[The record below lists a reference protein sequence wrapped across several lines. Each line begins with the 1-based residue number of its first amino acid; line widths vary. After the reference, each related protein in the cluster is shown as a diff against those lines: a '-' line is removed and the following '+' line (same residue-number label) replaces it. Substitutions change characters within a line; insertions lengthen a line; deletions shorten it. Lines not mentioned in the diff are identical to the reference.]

1 MDRCPSERELEGLLN
16 ESLNVP
22 EQHTLSLHIAE
33 CAHCQASLERLTQD
47 EEASQYTSRLMRPVA
62 SSPSEV
68 SGSDG
73 QPAFLARLK
82 RHSPAAHEHR
92 IGVLGKPATS
102 QLKTAS
108 TKTATVTEPMKVA
121 GYEILGELGRGG
133 MGVVYKAR
141 QVGLN
146 RLVALKMILAGA
158 HARPKDLARFGHEAE
173 AVARLRHPNIIQ
185 IFDVGESEGGQYF
198 ALEFME
204 GGSLIH
210 KLHGDPQ
217 PLFATAALIETLA
230 RAVHFAHQSHIV
242 HRDLKPANI
251 LLTAGE
257 WRMMDETGKRKPAE
271 SARDEADS
279 SGVILATPK
288 ITDFGLAKRLDEQS
302 AKTHTGEIL
311 GTPSYMAPEQA
322 ADGIGPIGP
331 RTDVYALGAIL
342 YEMLTGRPPFK
353 GPSALDTVVQVVHE
367 EPVRPGFLRP
377 GLPRD
382 LETICLKCLE
392 KEPRKRY
399 SSALALAEDLHLFCR
414 GLPIRARSVGLIE
427 RTWKRAKRRPVTA
440 SLVAAMI
447 LIGVLGFAGI
457 TWQWQEAR
465 AARDTALSEKQAKEI
480 EREQAEEARRQEA
493 EQRKRARTALYF
505 SRIAQSQ
512 LLWRVNDFTGAEQS
526 LAKCLPSVGQD
537 DPRGWEW
544 YYLHGLMRGDLLTLR
559 HGQGGPGG
567 GVAVRADGSR
577 IASVIGADPDVEGP
591 KSGEVRL
598 WSTVNGELLQ
608 VFACPGALGPI
619 AYSPG
624 GDRIVLAATESA
636 VLVYDA
642 ETGRESWRRTHHTQM
657 VSTLAF
663 SPDGRRI
670 ASGSWDRT
678 AKLWDSSTG
687 ILICEMRGHDDR
699 IQSVAFHPDGSRL
712 ASGSWDGTVKV
723 WVTDSGRELQT
734 LSGHRSPIY
743 CVAFSPDGQ
752 LLASAGANGNVK
764 IWEVESG
771 RVIQSL
777 TGNSGAV
784 LSAAFSPDARYLAY
798 GGGDSTVRV
807 WDVESGVQRVVY
819 RGHTGAVESVCFS
832 PDGQRLVSFSSA
844 QGEVKVWDLTRH
856 PQYATFAHMASDVEA
871 LAFSDAGRLVR
882 TATVGGSLQTWDTQ
896 TGVLLDEFAVGTNR
910 EELSPG
916 VPACF
921 SAGGKSYAARSQQ
934 DTRVVKI
941 WDPASGREVHTFP
954 PIGLPVVCVRFGSDG
969 KLLAICGCDARGAGD
984 RNATSVWD
992 TASATKLFALS
1003 GHGQILSAVFSPD
1016 CQLLVLAKRA
1026 GVLTIID
1033 VVGRQG
1039 MRELQCHSSD
1049 VGAIAFRPDGKLVAT
1064 GGLEDRTVKLWE
1076 LASDTNSHVVQLKE
1090 VHTLAAPNFLCDL
1103 AFSPDGKR
1111 LAGISRDLVKI
1122 WDVETGY
1129 EVLTLRGA
1137 PQRHWDPPFNPRVVF
1152 SPDGKRLAGTNWDE
1166 SVSIWEAEIGV
1177 SDESLPSIR
1186 AERLRFAN
1194 ERARFWH
1201 LQEAENCLKHK
1212 RLPAARFHL
1221 QRLVDVS
1228 LSGPLQQRRQNLT
1241 VQVNLPGNR

>member
-1 MDRCPSERELEGLLN
+1 MNRCPSEGELEGLLN
-16 ESLNVP
+16 ESLDDP
-22 EQHTLSLHIAE
+22 RQRTLSLHIAE
-33 CAHCQASLERLTQD
+33 CARCQASLERLTEDAQ
-47 EEASQYTSRLMRPVA
+47 ASHYTSRLLTLSA
-62 SSPSEV
+62 S
-68 SGSDG
+68 G
-73 QPAFLARLK
+73 QISNSVTQPEFLTGLKQRL
-82 RHSPAAHEHR
+82 PAANRKR
-92 IGVLGKPATS
+92 IGVSGKPADARPKGGS
-102 QLKTAS
+102 RQAG
-108 TKTATVTEPMKVA
+108 AITEPTVP

-158 HARPKDLARFGHEAE
+158 HAGPKDLARFRHEAE
-173 AVARLRHPNIIQ
+173 AVARLRHSNIIQ
-185 IFDVGESEGGQYF
+185 IFDVGESEGRQYF

-204 GGSLIH
+204 GGSLVH
-210 KLHGDPQ
+210 KLQGDPQ
-217 PLFATAALIETLA
+217 PLFAAAALIETVA
-230 RAVHFAHQSHIV
+230 RAVHFAHQSNIV

-257 WRMMDETGKRKPAE
+257 WRMLDENGKRTATEP
-271 SARDEADS
+271 ARDETES
-279 SGVILATPK
+279 SSLTLSTPK

-302 AKTHTGEIL
+302 IKTHTGEIL

-322 ADGIGPIGP
+322 ANAIGPIGP

-367 EPVRPGFLRP
+367 EPVRPGHLRP

-399 SSALALAEDLHLFCR
+399 SSALALAEDLHRFNR
-414 GLPIRARSVGLIE
+414 GLPIRARSVGIFE

-447 LIGVLGFAGI
+447 LVGVLGFAGV

-512 LLWRVNDFTGAEQS
+512 LLWRVNDFAGAEQS
-526 LAKCLPSVGQD
+526 LAKCLPAAGQD

-544 YYLHGLMRGDLLTLR
+544 YYLQGLMRSDLLTLR
-559 HGQGGPGG
+559 HGQGAPAG

-577 IASVIGADPDVEGP
+577 IASIIGAEPAGDGP
-591 KSGEVRL
+591 KSGEVRI
-598 WSTVNGELLQ
+598 WSTVNGELLR
-608 VFACPGALGPI
+608 VFACPEALGPI
-619 AYSPG
+619 IYSPDG
-624 GDRIVLAATESA
+624 TRLVVAATDGA

-642 ETGRESWRRTHHTQM
+642 ETGRELLRRSFHTQTI
-657 VSTLAF
+657 SSLAI
-663 SPDGRRI
+663 SLDGRRV
-670 ASGSWDRT
+670 ATGSWDRT
-678 AKLWDSSTG
+678 AKIWDSVGGNPLS
-687 ILICEMRGHDDR
+687 EMRGHDGR
-699 IQSVAFHPDGSRL
+699 IQSVAFHPNGSRL
-712 ASGSWDGTVKV
+712 ATGSWDETVKI
-723 WVTDSGRELQT
+723 WAADSGRELQT
-734 LSGHRSPIY
+734 LSGHRSAVY

-764 IWEVESG
+764 IWELENG

-784 LSAAFSPDARYLAY
+784 LSMAFSPDARYLAY

-819 RGHTGAVESVCFS
+819 RGHTGSVETVCFS

-871 LAFSDAGRLVR
+871 LAFSDDGRIVR
-882 TATVGGSLQTWDTQ
+882 TATVGGSLQTWDTL

-910 EELSPG
+910 EVLTPG
-916 VPACF
+916 VPAAF
-921 SAGGKSYAARSQQ
+921 SPGGKAYAARSQNDSLIVQ
-934 DTRVVKI
+934 I
-941 WDPASGREVHTFP
+941 WDPASGREVRAFP
-954 PIGLPVVCVRFGSDG
+954 AMALPVVCVRFDPDGKRLAVCGSDT
-969 KLLAICGCDARGAGD
+969 KGAAGH
-984 RNATSVWD
+984 RHEIAVWD
-992 TASATKLFALS
+992 TASATKLFT
-1003 GHGQILSAVFSPD
+1003 HGGVGRILNAVFGPEGRT
-1016 CQLLVLAKRA
+1016 LALAKQA
-1026 GVLTIID
+1026 GVITLLNIEAQQAARD
-1033 VVGRQG
+1033 HK
-1039 MRELQCHSSD
+1039 CHSSN
-1049 VGAIAFRPDGKLVAT
+1049 VAAIAFHPKGRILAT

-1076 LASDTNSHVVQLKE
+1076 LPSGASSRGMELKE
-1090 VHTLAAPNFLCDL
+1090 LHTLPAPGFLCDL

-1122 WDVETGY
+1122 WDVDTGH

-1177 SDESLPSIR
+1177 SDESLPALR
-1186 AERLRFAN
+1186 AERVRSAN
-1194 ERARFWH
+1194 ERAHFWH

-1221 QRLVDVS
+1221 QRLVDLP
-1228 LSGPLQQRRQNLT
+1228 LSGPLQQRRENLT
-1241 VQVNLPGNR
+1241 AQLNLQGDR